1 MNSALSKYL
10 FYYPTTLLN
19 GENVGY
25 YLKSY
30 RASQYWRSEEIA
42 QFHESELKKLLKIAR
57 TASFYQGRYDLEG
70 LLNKKGDDFFRSYSQ
85 EVPILEKKDLIE
97 NKSRMKTT
105 NAGRYSEKT
114 TGGSTGEPVTVLKNS
129 IGLARERAATW
140 RAYEWAGVTIG
151 TKQARFWGV
160 PHNRK
165 NRLKASLIDFV
176 ANRMRFSAFDLD
188 SGSLDRIYQNI
199 KKYSP
204 DYLYGYVSAIRELAH
219 FVLENAEKRND
230 TWSIKCVITTSEV
243 LTQKDREIIERA
255 FKCRVYNEY
264 GCGEVGSIAHECEF
278 GSMHVMAENVYLEQS
293 EEGELIVTDLHNT
306 VMPLIRYRIG
316 DFAQIGYSECS
327 CGVGLPVLTSIG
339 GRAYDII
346 RTPEGRRIHPE
357 SVIYI
362 FEALQQ
368 KYSYF
373 KHFQVVQSAGNAL
386 TVNLVPTSNWSEKGR
401 SELTQ
406 DIKSSLSTNMN
417 VEICIV
423 DSIPREASGKM
434 RVVKFVGNIA

>member
-10 FYYPTTLLN
+10 FYYPTTMLN

-25 YLKSY
+25 YLKNY
-30 RASQYWRSEEIA
+30 RASQYWKNDEFA
-42 QFHESELKKLLKIAR
+42 NFHESELKRLLKIAS
-57 TASFYQGRYDLEG
+57 TSEFYRERYEVEE
-70 LLNKKGDDFFRSYSQ
+70 LLKKKGVDFFRSYS
-85 EVPILEKKDLIE
+85 EEIPILEKKDLIE
-97 NKSRMKTT
+97 HRSRMRTAK
-105 NAGRYSEKT
+105 AGRYSEKT

-160 PHNRK
+160 PHNKK
-165 NRLKASLIDFV
+165 NRIKARLIDFV

-188 SGSLDRIYQNI
+188 PESLKRIFNDI
-199 KKYSP
+199 RKYSP
-204 DYLYGYVSAIRELAH
+204 DYLYGYVSAIRELAN
-219 FVLENAEKRND
+219 FVLEDSERKNID
-230 TWSIKCVITTSEV
+230 WSLKCVITTSEV
-243 LTQKDREIIERA
+243 LSQKDRETIEEA

-264 GCGEVGSIAHECEF
+264 GCGEVGSIAHECAF
-278 GSMHVMAENVYLEQS
+278 GSMHVMAENVFLEQS
-293 EEGELIVTDLHNT
+293 SEGELIVTDLHNT

-316 DFAQIGYSECS
+316 DFAQISYSECP
-327 CGVGLPVLTSIG
+327 CGVGLPMLSSIG

-362 FEALQQ
+362 FETLQQ

-373 KHFQVVQSAGNAL
+373 KHFQVVQSSENEL
-386 TVNLVPTSNWSEKGR
+386 IVNLVPTLNWSEKGR
-401 SELTQ
+401 SELVRE
-406 DIKSSLSTNMN
+406 IKSSLSTEMN
-417 VEICIV
+417 VNIIAV

-434 RVVKFVGNIA
+434 RVVKFVGNTL